1 MLEGKSYLIN
11 FIQIQDFLISSS
23 ITEISKDADKAD
35 QNVKWFPK
43 VPKTYILL
51 WEAFFQF
58 FFPKFIFTFTTETFF
73 AFPIHPL
80 I

>member
-23 ITEISKDADKAD
+23 ITEIRKGANKAD

-51 WEAFFQF
+51 WEAFFQ
-58 FFPKFIFTFTTETFF
+58 IFSLSFYSRSQLKNFSLSSST
-73 AFPIHPL
+73 P
-80 I
+80 